1 MNAVYSRI
9 TPTDTGLSQNK
20 AEMEALIARMRRLE
34 ARATEK
40 SEAKRPI
47 FEKRGQLSPR
57 DRLAALL
64 DPGLPF
70 LELFNMA
77 SYLVDDP
84 DPKSSVP
91 GASIIA
97 GIGFV
102 AGVRVMVYVD
112 DAGINAGAMTG
123 KSVDKALGVLAI
135 AERQRLPFIH
145 LIESAGAD
153 LTRYSV
159 ELWAQ
164 GGAMF
169 AGLARLSAAG
179 IPVVSVLHGPAT
191 AGGAYHPGLSD
202 YVIGVRRKGMAM
214 LAGAALVQ
222 AATGEEASDAA
233 LGSVDMHAAVTGLV
247 DYVAEDDAE
256 ALEVARGVLRDLDW
270 PRATLPRRDY
280 TAPAYPADDILNV
293 VPADYRCPYDMVE
306 LALRLVD
313 GGSLRAFKP
322 EYGASTPCWQARLMG
337 HAIGL
342 VGSNGPVDP
351 EGAAKTTHF
360 LQLMEQA
367 GNPVIFLSNTTGHM
381 VGTEAERAGMI
392 KAGAKLIQVVTNLRV
407 PKIALYVGAS
417 FGAGNYGM
425 CGYGFGADF
434 LFTWPNARTGV
445 MGGGQAALTLEQV
458 ARRVARRRAME
469 VDEGKLSSQRERII
483 DHFDG
488 QSDAF
493 YTSGRALDMG
503 MIDPR
508 DSRRVIGF
516 CIDTCLEG
524 RARTPICNSF
534 GVGRT

>member
-9 TPTDTGLSQNK
+9 IPTDTGLSHNR

-34 ARATEK
+34 ARAAAK
-40 SEAKRPI
+40 SEARRPI

-112 DAGINAGAMTG
+112 DAGINAGALTR
-123 KSVDKALGVLAI
+123 KSVDKALGLLAI
-135 AERQRLPFIH
+135 AERQRLPFLH

-153 LTRYSV
+153 LMRYSV

-169 AGLARLSAAG
+169 AALARLSAAG
-179 IPVVSVLHGPAT
+179 VPVISVLHGVASG
-191 AGGAYHPGLSD
+191 GGAYHPGLSD
-202 YVIGVRRKGMAM
+202 YVIGVRRTGLAM
-214 LAGAALVQ
+214 LAGAALVK
-222 AATGEEASDAA
+222 AATGEEASDAD
-233 LGSVDMHAAVTGLV
+233 LGGVDMHAEVTGLV
-247 DYVAEDDAE
+247 DYVADSDAE
-256 ALEVARGVLRDLDW
+256 ALEMARSVVGDLDW
-270 PRATLPRRDY
+270 PRVALPQRAYALPD
-280 TAPAYPADDILNV
+280 YPADDLLNV
-293 VPADYRCPYDMVE
+293 VPADYRRPYDMVE

-313 GGSLRAFKP
+313 SGSLRPFKP
-322 EYGASTPCWQARLMG
+322 EFAENAPCWQGRIMG
-337 HAIGL
+337 HAVGLIGN
-342 VGSNGPVDP
+342 NGVIDP
-351 EGAAKTTHF
+351 EGAAKVTQF
-360 LQLMEQA
+360 LALMEQA
-367 GNPVIFLSNTTGHM
+367 GCPVVFLSNTTGPA
-381 VGTEAERAGMI
+381 VGTASERAGMI
-392 KAGAKLIQVVTNLRV
+392 KAGAQLLRAVSTLRV
-407 PKIALYVGAS
+407 PKISLYVGAS
-417 FGAGNYGM
+417 FGAGNYSM
-425 CGYGFGADF
+425 CGHGLGADF

-445 MGGGQAALTLEQV
+445 MGGGQAALTLEEV
-458 ARRVARRRAME
+458 ARRVASRRALE
-469 VDEGKLSSQRERII
+469 VDEGKLSTQRERII
-483 DHFDG
+483 DHYDV

-493 YTSGRALDMG
+493 YTSGRGLDMG

-508 DSRRVIGF
+508 DSRKVIGF
-516 CIDTCLEG
+516 CIETCLEG
-524 RARTPICNSF
+524 RARAQAHH
-534 GVGRT
+534 G